1 MLSARPLALGG
12 APPEVGGW
20 RCGAPPGPLGRC
32 EPACSS
38 GPPATP
44 PAVRSPRG
52 GRKGAAEEAPLRGE
66 GEGGGVSSTSQR
78 SAPAFSSV
86 SPNKRVFF
94 FLFYLGANVSAS
106 AAEASPCRPA
116 DVRTE
121 AALPTPPPW
130 PFQQAGGL
138 GLAGTHRGFSDP
150 LHRFQ
155 MLVNLPALFLS
166 ALSSRPRAS
175 PPSPVRPS
183 SSSN

>member
-1 MLSARPLALGG
+1 MGG

-20 RCGAPPGPLGRC
+20 RCGAPPGPLSRC

-44 PAVRSPRG
+44 LAVRSPQG
-52 GRKGAAEEAPLRGE
+52 GREGAAEEAPLRG
-66 GEGGGVSSTSQR
+66 GGVRSPSQR
-78 SAPAFSSV
+78 SSPALSSI
-86 SPNKRVFF
+86 SPI
-94 FLFYLGANVSAS
+94 LFYRGANVSAS

-121 AALPTPPPW
+121 AALLTPPPW